1 MRLAVGAVLVSC
13 LVLTTALVMSNTT
26 GRRSAM
32 LGEGTP
38 GPAAMV
44 AVTMPEK
51 RYVVPLFLEDVC
63 CGCPV
68 VAGSWM
74 P

>member
-1 MRLAVGAVLVSC
+1 MAVGAVLVSC

-38 GPAAMV
+38 GPAAV
-44 AVTMPEK
+44 AAVTMAVK
-51 RYVVPLFLEDVC
+51 RYVVPLYLEGVY
-63 CGCPV
+63 CGCQV
-68 VAGSWM
+68 VAGSWK